1 MTSSSGLYGEVTLP
15 AVTLAEPTSPT
26 GQDVNSTNSTGLY
39 GGASTPIPDSSGNL
53 VVRGDLLVLSGN
65 ILTTATTGN
74 VFPTNATT
82 LNVGNAATTI
92 NIGADTGTTTIN
104 NNLVVDGSI
113 GSDSITTGPIT
124 ATTVTGTYFN
134 GTDAKFGN
142 IQIAI
147 TDNNTIDTS
156 TGDLKLNSTTGNIG
170 LIGADTLYTDQSTF
184 LLFNSPTT
192 VTAFDSAT
200 TLNFGDVTG
209 TTFIRNDVAI
219 GGDLKINGN
228 DIKSNGGTVAI
239 TLSGNDVTIADDLTI
254 NGNNV
259 NLAQGTTIGY
269 NENNDRHNRPQ
280 VQSTSG
286 NNSGLRVIAPNAT
299 TSSGSSLSVFAT
311 NDINNGEFLTVN
323 ANGSTTAPFAIR
335 TGKYTGGVLGTSGKS
350 ISFTDNGVVYAGINP
365 NGPTIGTDLTT
376 KAYVDGLTP
385 DVPTY
390 DTNVVPVTGGV
401 ELDLREIQNA
411 TYTIVGSTKFLGGT
425 NVTISETNPNEV
437 TISAPDTNTTYTID
451 ASATTGGANLNLN
464 GSDSS
469 VDSVAYKG
477 SGATTVTRTDA
488 NTITISS
495 TDTNTT
501 YTQDVSST
509 TGGANVNLNGSDAS
523 VDSVAYKGAGS
534 VTVTATDSSTV
545 TITGTDTNT
554 TYNIDA
560 TSTTGGANLNL
571 NGSDSSVDPV
581 AFKGSGAT
589 TVTRTDA
596 NTVTISSTDNNTT
609 YTQDVSSTTGGANLN
624 LVGSDATTDSVK
636 FAGGTNVSIVAT
648 DASTMTINATDT
660 NTTYDFA
667 ASSTTGGANLTLT
680 GSDSTT
686 DTVKVSSGTGI
697 TVADVSATEIS
708 ITNSGVTALSAGT
721 GIGVS
726 GSTGSVT
733 VSNTGVTSA
742 VAGTGIGVS
751 AGTGAVTF
759 SNTGVTSL
767 AASTYLSV
775 NASTGSVTVS
785 TNATNANTPS
795 TIVARDA
802 SGNFSAGT
810 ITANLA
816 NGTRVLG
823 ALTATPS
830 TTYTF
835 PAPPLTSIT
844 DNNGLD
850 AVSSYNSSPTTLGN
864 GAQGQ
869 FTHFFGDTFA
879 GSNTGAVFSLKSA
892 NGNSETTG
900 TIPFTGL
907 APVAPSAVTSSNVIG
922 GLNFNGY
929 ATSGFTDY
937 IATQNQGGG
946 YNAIHAGQIQ
956 FAPIET
962 FADGTLTISG
972 ATITAVSRVN
982 VAQTVTAIAGTR
994 GQLTIP
1000 STLAGVGTAVVV
1012 TGTNAGTG
1020 TGITAGTYYI
1030 VANNGGVGNSTQI
1043 TLSATV
1049 GGAPITTTPGTVT
1062 GLTFTRQLITV
1073 TYSAQTSVPFGLN
1086 AKVTISGFT
1095 NVTSGTF
1102 MCVGAPTATSA
1113 TIGATS
1119 SGVPALS
1126 GSQSVSC
1133 PTVTAGGT
1141 LFRVRGFK
1149 AATPLNP
1156 ANRTEYINH
1165 SVATATYKSDQF
1177 NFQGGSNT
1185 FNYLALNAALAE
1197 FRISGTIGFKD
1208 LTGTNLTGDKLT
1220 YSRVYG
1226 EWSYSTTVTPA
1237 AANTAYVFP
1246 LGTADTNN
1254 VATVGSTSRLIPGA
1268 AGVYNF
1274 QFSVQVINA
1283 DNGNDHIAYIWLRKN
1298 GVDVANSMSR
1308 VTVVKSAAQIASW
1321 NFILNSANTTDYWEL
1336 AYAVDS
1342 TQITFPN
1349 YAATA
1354 FGPATPT
1361 LITTLT
1367 PVGA

>member
-124 ATTVTGTYFN
+124 ATTVTGTVFN

-451 ASATTGGANLNLN
+451 ASATTGGAN
-464 GSDSS
+464 
-469 VDSVAYKG
+469 
-477 SGATTVTRTDA
+477 
-488 NTITISS
+488 
-495 TDTNTT
+495 
-501 YTQDVSST
+501 
-509 TGGANVNLNGSDAS
+509 
-523 VDSVAYKGAGS
+523 
-534 VTVTATDSSTV
+534 
-545 TITGTDTNT
+545 
-554 TYNIDA
+554 
-560 TSTTGGANLNL
+560 
-571 NGSDSSVDPV
+571 
-581 AFKGSGAT
+581 F
-589 TVTRTDA
+589 
-596 NTVTISSTDNNTT
+596 
-609 YTQDVSSTTGGANLN
+609 N
-624 LVGSDATTDSVK
+624 LVGSDATTD
-636 FAGGTNVSIVAT
+636 
-648 DASTMTINATDT
+648 TIKIA
-660 NTTYDFA
+660 
-667 ASSTTGGANLTLT
+667 
-680 GSDSTT
+680 
-686 DTVKVSSGTGI
+686 SGTGI
-697 TVADVSATEIS
+697 TVAQTDASTITVNSTITQYTDAMARASISATGDIS
-708 ITNSGVTALSAGT
+708 YNSTTGVISYTAPTAPVTSVNGQTGVVVLDTDDVNEGATNLYFTTARARSSISATGDISYNSTTGVISYTAPPAPVTSVNGQTGAVTLTTTNIAEGTNLYYTDARSRAALSAGTGISYNNSTGVITSTITQYTDAQARAALSAGTGISYNSSTGVITNSGVTSAIAGT

-726 GSTGSVT
+726 G
-733 VSNTGVTSA
+733 
-742 VAGTGIGVS
+742 
-751 AGTGAVTF
+751 GTGAVTI

-767 AASTYLSV
+767 AAGTYLSV
-775 NASTGSVTVS
+775 NSSTGAVTVS

-810 ITANLA
+810 ITANLS

-1012 TGTNAGTG
+1012 TGTNVGTG